1 MAHRTKRKLWPD
13 LSTLKAQS
21 NTITAVGK
29 WGFYFIL
36 IGLIAGF
43 GSIFFHFLCQIG
55 SHFLLDQLAGYRP
68 PAPPGEGHLFEP
80 TQTVFN
86 RWTLLFLPVFGGLI
100 SGWLVYTFAPE
111 AEGHGTDAAIDSY
124 HNKGGFI
131 RGRIP
136 IIKTFAS
143 AITLTSGG
151 SGGREGPIAQI
162 GAGFGSFLATKLKL
176 SDRERRIMLAAGMGA
191 GVGSIFRAPLAGAL
205 FAAEVLYRDPEFE
218 SEVIIPAGISSVVA
232 YCVFCLVFGW
242 GSLFETEPFVFRNP
256 LELGPYTVLAVVLAA
271 GGLLYVKAFYGV
283 QGAFKKLNLPNHIK
297 PAIGGLLTGA
307 IGFFLPETLSFGYG
321 FAQMALDNELPALIL
336 LALALGKILTTS
348 FSIGSGG
355 SGGVFG
361 PSVVIGGA
369 LGGAVGRFFHEIM
382 PNVVT
387 QPGAFV
393 VVGMA
398 GFFAG
403 VSNTPIST
411 IIFVSEMTNSYHL
424 LLPGLLVCSLTY
436 LISQKWTIYD
446 KQAKS
451 KIDSNAHRGDFFVD
465 ILEAIRVKELTGQFR
480 KVQLIPQDM
489 TLKRFRKIFSS
500 SHQHYYPV
508 VDKENRL
515 TGIFSINDI
524 RGVIFDQE
532 IGDLVRMKDVANPDI
547 IYTTPS
553 EDLNAVLKK
562 CTIRNLQR
570 VPVVRDDDHA
580 VLIGMLDRRALI
592 ECYNKR
598 VEEMKAGAGEERRGK
613 PGFASDS
620 EMSRFRGVSVADAM
634 TETVAPVN
642 VQMDLEGLNKLIY
655 ESRFSSFPVVD
666 DEGRLKGILSLSD
679 CKRALKKGNPSITA
693 RHVATRDVVAV
704 TRDETLLSAL
714 AKITSGDFAVLPV
727 VDRDDPE
734 KLLGVIS
741 RKDMMSAFNEVIKEA

>member
-1 MAHRTKRKLWPD
+1 MVHRSKLKIWPD
-13 LSTLKAQS
+13 LTTLKAQS
-21 NTITAVGK
+21 NTLTTAGK

-36 IGLIAGF
+36 IGLIAGL

-55 SHFLLDQLAGYRP
+55 SHFLLDMMAGYRP

-80 TQTVFN
+80 TRTIFN
-86 RWTLLFLPVFGGLI
+86 RWALLFLPVFGGLV

-124 HNKGGFI
+124 HNKGGLI

-242 GSLFETEPFVFRNP
+242 GSLFETQPFVFRNP
-256 LELGPYTVLAVVLAA
+256 MELGPYMVLAVVLAA
-271 GGLLYVKAFYGV
+271 GGFLYVKAFYGV
-283 QGAFKKLNLPNHIK
+283 QGAFKKIKLPNHIK

-321 FAQMALDNELPALIL
+321 FAQMALNNELPTLLL

-369 LGGAVGRFFHEIM
+369 LGGAVGRIFHDIM

-424 LLPGLLVCSLTY
+424 LLPGLLVCSLAY
-436 LISQKWTIYD
+436 LISRKWTIYD
-446 KQAKS
+446 KQVKS

-500 SHQHYYPV
+500 SDQHYYPV
-508 VDKENRL
+508 VDTENRL

-524 RGVIFDQE
+524 RGVIFDEE
-532 IGDLVRMKDVANPDI
+532 IGDLVRMKDVANPHI

-562 CTIRNLQR
+562 CTVRNLAR
-570 VPVVRDDDHA
+570 VPVVRDEDHA
-580 VLIGMLDRRALI
+580 VLIGMLDRRDLI

-598 VEEMKAGAGEERRGK
+598 VEEMKAGGGGDRKGEST
-613 PGFASDS
+613 PVLDS
-620 EMSRFRGVSVADAM
+620 EMSRFRGVSVANAM
-634 TETVAPVN
+634 TPTVEPVN
-642 VQMDLEGLNKLIY
+642 VQMPLEGLKKLIY

-679 CKRALKKGNPSITA
+679 CRRAVKKGKISITA
-693 RHVATRDVVAV
+693 GHVATRDVVTV
-704 TRDETLLSAL
+704 TRGETLLSAL
-714 AKITSGDFAVLPV
+714 AKITAGDFAVLPV
-727 VDRDDPE
+727 VDGDDPE

-741 RKDMMSAFNEVIKEA
+741 RKDIMSAFNDVIKKA

>member
-1 MAHRTKRKLWPD
+1 
-13 LSTLKAQS
+13 
-21 NTITAVGK
+21 
-29 WGFYFIL
+29 
-36 IGLIAGF
+36 
-43 GSIFFHFLCQIG
+43 
-55 SHFLLDQLAGYRP
+55 
-68 PAPPGEGHLFEP
+68 
-80 TQTVFN
+80 
-86 RWTLLFLPVFGGLI
+86 
-100 SGWLVYTFAPE
+100 
-111 AEGHGTDAAIDSY
+111 
-124 HNKGGFI
+124 
-131 RGRIP
+131 
-136 IIKTFAS
+136 
-143 AITLTSGG
+143 
-151 SGGREGPIAQI
+151 
-162 GAGFGSFLATKLKL
+162 
-176 SDRERRIMLAAGMGA
+176 
-191 GVGSIFRAPLAGAL
+191 
-205 FAAEVLYRDPEFE
+205 
-218 SEVIIPAGISSVVA
+218 
-232 YCVFCLVFGW
+232 
-242 GSLFETEPFVFRNP
+242 
-256 LELGPYTVLAVVLAA
+256 
-271 GGLLYVKAFYGV
+271 
-283 QGAFKKLNLPNHIK
+283 
-297 PAIGGLLTGA
+297 
-307 IGFFLPETLSFGYG
+307 
-321 FAQMALDNELPALIL
+321 
-336 LALALGKILTTS
+336 
-348 FSIGSGG
+348 
-355 SGGVFG
+355 
-361 PSVVIGGA
+361 
-369 LGGAVGRFFHEIM
+369 VGRFFHDIM

-424 LLPGLLVCSLTY
+424 LLPGLLVCSLAY

-562 CTIRNLQR
+562 CTIRNLAR
-570 VPVVRDDDHA
+570 VPVVRDEDHA
-580 VLIGMLDRRALI
+580 VLIGMLDRRDLI

-598 VEEMKAGAGEERRGK
+598 VEEMKAGAGEGRKSK
-613 PGFASDS
+613 PTPVSDS
-620 EMSRFRGVSVADAM
+620 EMNRFRGVSVADAM
-634 TETVAPVN
+634 TPSVGPVN
-642 VQMDLEGLNKLIY
+642 VKMDLEGLKKLIY

-666 DEGRLKGILSLSD
+666 DDGRLKGILSLSD
-679 CKRALKKGNPSITA
+679 CKSALKKGNRSITA
-693 RHVATRDVVAV
+693 GHMATRNMVTV

-727 VDRDDPE
+727 VDRDDPK